1 MMAPGESGGGR
12 RFSRR
17 GLLGAAC
24 AWLPARAAAT
34 GTVLPGLEVARQM
47 DFRDLAGSSIGLI
60 TNPTG
65 IAPDGASGI
74 DLLAKASNVHLK
86 ALFGPEHGLR
96 GTAGAGAAVKN
107 GRDVRTGLPIYSL
120 YGVTRRPSPEM
131 LKGIDTIVYDIQDV
145 GSRSYTFI
153 STMGLAMQ
161 TAAQHRLRFVVL
173 DRPSPAGA
181 NRIEGN
187 IPGPQYHSFV
197 GSYPIPYCYGLT
209 VGELARMING
219 SGWMGD
225 PCHLQ
230 VIPMEGYN
238 RRMFWRDTH
247 LPWRPT
253 SPHIPTPEAA
263 WGYAATGIMGE
274 LPGLSIGIDTPDE
287 FLVAGRSDI
296 DSTRFADALNAR
308 ALPGVRFLPFQ
319 WRVPGSGSGAVDCGV
334 RIRIDD
340 PASAQLTRINFE
352 LMVTARRLVPHI
364 AFFARADQERMFD
377 MVCGTDVVRRRFQAG
392 ADSAEIW
399 AAWNTASSFAAQRKP
414 WLLYA

>member
-1 MMAPGESGGGR
+1 MPRDDAAGSCR
-12 RFSRR
+12 VSRR
-17 GLLGAAC
+17 SLLGAAC
-24 AWLPARAAAT
+24 AWLPGRAAVAK
-34 GTVLPGLEVARQM
+34 TVLPGLEVARRNG
-47 DFRDLAGSSIGLI
+47 FHDLTGSSIGLI

-65 IAPDGASGI
+65 ITPDGVSGI
-74 DLLAKASNVHLK
+74 DLMAKAPGLHLK

-96 GTAGAGAAVKN
+96 GTADAGATVTN
-107 GRDVRTGLPIYSL
+107 GHDARTGLPIYSL
-120 YGVTRRPSPEM
+120 YGVTRRPSPDM

-161 TAAQHRLRFVVL
+161 TAAQHHLRFVVL

-187 IPGPQYHSFV
+187 IPGREYHSFV

-219 SGWMGD
+219 SGWMGN
-225 PCHLQ
+225 PCTLH

-238 RRMFWRDTH
+238 RRMFWPDTH

-263 WGYAATGIMGE
+263 MGYAATGIMGE
-274 LPGLSIGIDTPDE
+274 LPGLSIGINTPDE
-287 FLVAGRSDI
+287 FLVAGRANLNAK
-296 DSTRFADALNAR
+296 RFADALNAR
-308 ALPGVRFLPFQ
+308 ALPGVRFHAFQ
-319 WRVPGSGSGAVDCGV
+319 WSVPGSRAGGVDHGV
-334 RIRIDD
+334 RIEIAD

-352 LMVTARRLVPHI
+352 LMVTARRLVPGI
-364 AFFARADQERMFD
+364 AFFAKAEQERMFD
-377 MVCGTDVVRRRFQAG
+377 MVCGTDMVRRRFQAG
-392 ADSAEIW
+392 AGAKEIW
-399 AAWNTASSFAAQRKP
+399 EGWNTASGFAAQRKP
-414 WLLYA
+414 WLLYT